1 MTDGS
6 PIAGVGRESAQPLLA
21 IWEFAADAMVLSD
34 LEGTVI
40 AANPAYCRLYGY
52 SQEEIVGQ
60 SFAVIFP
67 EELRAWAKQG
77 YKETFAQQ
85 DIRPAVESEIR
96 RKDGSTGV
104 VEVRYTFLLE
114 DGRRTAM
121 LSQIRDVTQNR
132 QAQAH
137 LESERARVAAILE
150 ATTEGIYGMDREGRC
165 TFINSAALGFLGYA
179 AEECLGRNM
188 HELVHYQHRDGTP
201 YPIEHCPIYRVLQDG
216 VPTRLLDET
225 LWHKDGTPRPA
236 LYSCSPIVDEGRV
249 VGGVV
254 TIVDITERRR
264 GEEERAQLL
273 AQERAARV
281 LAERAVRAQEE
292 LLSVV
297 SHDLSNPISVI
308 KGVTQLLQRR
318 LSRGNEPDPTHLAAE
333 LTKIAS
339 AATRI
344 ENFIRDLASPEH
356 LQPGQ
361 SLSITPRRVDL
372 VALARRVAE
381 SHQLQ
386 TERHHLAVEAQSAE
400 LTGYWDPARLEQVL
414 DNLVSNAV
422 KYSPQGGVVRIGVGY
437 ERSAGD
443 DADSSPRAMVTVQDE
458 GLGIPEKDINHIFEW
473 YRRGT
478 NVRSVING
486 TGVGL
491 AGARQIVEQHGGRI
505 EVESR
510 EGAGSTFTVLLPLGG
525 EATTG
530 QEESRT
536 EGSG

>member
-1 MTDGS
+1 MTDGNQ
-6 PIAGVGRESAQPLLA
+6 IAGVERESAQPLLA

-34 LEGTVI
+34 REGTVI

-60 SFAVIFP
+60 SFAIIFP
-67 EELRAWAKQG
+67 EELRAWAMQG
-77 YKETFAQQ
+77 YKDTFAQE
-85 DIRPAVESEIR
+85 DDLRMPVESEIQ
-96 RKDGSTGV
+96 RKDGSKGV
-104 VEVRYTFLLE
+104 VEVRYTFIME

-121 LSQIRDVTQNR
+121 LSQIRDVTENK

-137 LESERARVAAILE
+137 LEAERARVATILE

-165 TFINSAALGFLGYA
+165 TFINSAALSFLGYT

-188 HELVHYQHRDGTP
+188 HELVHYQHLDGTP
-201 YPIEHCPIYRVLQDG
+201 YPIEQCPIYGVLQDG

-236 LYSCSPIVDEGRV
+236 LYSCSPIMDEGRV
-249 VGGVV
+249 VGGVA
-254 TIVDITERRR
+254 TMVDITERRK
-264 GEEERAQLL
+264 GEEERTQLL

-318 LSRGNEPDPTHLAAE
+318 LARDNAPDPTHLAAE

-361 SLSITPRRVDL
+361 SLSITPQRVDL
-372 VALARRVAE
+372 VGLARRVAE

-386 TERHHLAVEAQSAE
+386 TERHHLVVEAESEE

-437 ERSAGD
+437 QRSAGD
-443 DADSSPRAMVTVQDE
+443 DTDDSLRAIVTVRDE
-458 GLGIPEKDINHIFEW
+458 GLGIPEKDINHVFEW

-478 NVRSVING
+478 NVRSVIGG

-510 EGAGSTFTVLLPLGG
+510 EGEGSMFTVLLPVGG
-525 EATTG
+525 EATPPA
-530 QEESRT
+530 
-536 EGSG
+536 EG